1 MNNAVCGHYDAQP
14 AADTRR
20 PENLESMNVQNDE
33 LKLLI
38 QELEAIRRS
47 ALELAAAALPRAA
60 ALHPT
65 YTQSA
70 RNLLHYLAL
79 RRQELRPLQK
89 RLSALGLSSLGRTE
103 AHVLASMDR
112 VLETLHHL
120 AGIPFVPRAAV
131 PPVNGFEEGRDLL
144 DQHTEALLGP
154 PPGNRVT
161 RIMVTMPT
169 AAADDPSLIA
179 QLLANGMDCMRINC
193 AHDDAKKWRRMIQH
207 LRKAEK
213 ALGRKCRIM
222 MDLAGPKLRTGPIEP
237 GEQVVRWKPR
247 RNRLGQVTA
256 PARIWLFPEDVT
268 TVPPA
273 SAAAC
278 VPVSGP
284 WLKRLRTGDHI
295 RFVDARGS
303 RRTLRVA
310 ASEGCGRWAEAD
322 RTAYVIPGTILRVP
336 KRAGKARTKP
346 AFHEVRIG
354 TLPALE
360 QVLELKEGDSLILT
374 KGDVPGRPAQRGP
387 NGAVL
392 RPAQI
397 GCTLPAIFADVRA
410 GQSIWFDDGR
420 IGGTIESVEQERIQV
435 RIVQA
440 RFHGEKLRADKGINL
455 PESVLHAPGLTEK
468 DIADLPFVAA
478 HADMVGYSFVR
489 TPADV
494 EALEARLKE
503 LGGKQLGIVLKIETR
518 EAFEKLPALLLASMR
533 SPCDGVMIARG
544 DLAIECGFERLAEVQ
559 EQILW
564 ICEAAHVP
572 VIWAT
577 QVLESVA
584 KEGLATRAEVSD
596 AASSQRAE
604 CVMLNKGP
612 HIARAVLTLENI
624 LRRMEGHQQKK
635 RAMLRPLE
643 LARRFRH

>member
-1 MNNAVCGHYDAQP
+1 M
-14 AADTRR
+14 T
-20 PENLESMNVQNDE
+20 VQSDE
-33 LKLLI
+33 LKLLLKD
-38 QELEAIRRS
+38 LEAIRQS
-47 ALELAAAALPRAA
+47 ALDLEAEVLPRAET
-60 ALHPT
+60 LHPT

-79 RRQELRPLQK
+79 RRHELRPLQK

-103 AHVLASMDR
+103 AHVLASADR

-120 AGIPFVPRAAV
+120 AGIPFAPRSAA
-131 PPVNGFEEGRDLL
+131 PPVNGFEEGRALL

-154 PPGNRVT
+154 PPENRVT

-169 AAADDPSLIA
+169 EAADDPSLIA

-193 AHDDAKKWRRMIQH
+193 AHDDAKKWWRMIQH

-237 GEQVVRWKPR
+237 GEQVIRWKPR

-256 PARIWLFPEDVT
+256 PARIWLFPKGE
-268 TVPPA
+268 PSGAPA
-273 SAAAC
+273 AAAAC
-278 VPVSGP
+278 LPVSSS

-310 ASEGCGRWAEAD
+310 AKEGRGRWAEAD
-322 RTAYVIPGTILRVP
+322 QTAYVIPGTVLRVP
-336 KRAGKARTKP
+336 KRARKARTKP
-346 AFHEVRIG
+346 AFHEVKIG
-354 TLPALE
+354 PLPALE

-374 KGDVPGRPAQRGP
+374 KGDLPGQPAQRGP
-387 NGAVL
+387 NGAVI
-392 RPAQI
+392 RPARI
-397 GCTLPAIFADVRA
+397 GCTLPSIFADVRA

-420 IGGTIESVEQERIQV
+420 IGGTIESVTRKQIHV

-440 RFHGEKLRADKGINL
+440 RARGEKLRADKGINL
-455 PESVLHAPGLTEK
+455 PESVLSAPGLTAK
-468 DIADLPFVAA
+468 DIADLPFIAA

-494 EALEARLKE
+494 EELEARLQE
-503 LGGKQLGIVLKIETR
+503 LGGKHLGIVLKIETR

-584 KEGLATRAEVSD
+584 KDGLATRAEVSD

-612 HIARAVLTLENI
+612 HITRAVQTLENI

-643 LARRFRH
+643 LARRFRQ